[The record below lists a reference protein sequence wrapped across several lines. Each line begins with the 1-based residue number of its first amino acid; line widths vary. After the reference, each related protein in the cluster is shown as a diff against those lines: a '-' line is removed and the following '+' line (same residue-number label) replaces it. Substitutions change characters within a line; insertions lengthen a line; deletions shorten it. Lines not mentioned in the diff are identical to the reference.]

1 MVLWA
6 LRWGLSREEAGG
18 QEWVV
23 LAGGKAAVA
32 LRRVLAQEHRAR
44 LRHRQLLSL
53 QMAYRKALVS
63 WTPSTEGRKAAYVAA
78 VLLCS
83 L

>member
-32 LRRVLAQEHRAR
+32 LRRVRAQEHRAR
-44 LRHRQLLSL
+44 LRQTAPFSSGGLWKGTGQLDSL
-53 QMAYRKALVS
+53 LRGQ
-63 WTPSTEGRKAAYVAA
+63 EGSVRGSRAPV
-78 VLLCS
+78 
-83 L
+83 